1 MLSCLECLHICQF
14 SVLRTIILNT
24 VFVHGICK
32 VFPMATHAQNSKTS
46 KIVSNSSVHRK
57 TAFQRMKEKS
67 RKGLLI
73 GSAALALTLS
83 QPAINSTAEAL
94 LGSKAKTGQL
104 FAQTKTED
112 LPVIPKSQVMEWVE
126 AAKQHEKSQEVDW
139 KESTQDYAVSNAR
152 YLRSQG
158 YTIEESVALLKLNV
172 NGKIIYGSLA
182 LDLSSE
188 LNKLGIK
195 QFSSKAHVEYGGYK
209 MRPEDKEMCHFFYIW
224 DVGAKGFI
232 EKSFPG
238 KFTPES
244 NIGTAVVA
252 FKNSTIKEDYQF
264 MMVDWLGK
272 SKYGFA
278 LYPGTGAKEVGT
290 YFSGKS
296 NNEAIVHPLKD
307 FDSKLGVSTNIEKPL
322 LGFFPENSNFT
333 DQLILYFPDSNKLSA
348 IPFTGNLG
356 GFAIVSPR

>member
-1 MLSCLECLHICQF
+1 
-14 SVLRTIILNT
+14 
-24 VFVHGICK
+24 
-32 VFPMATHAQNSKTS
+32 MATHAQNSKTS

-57 TAFQRMKEKS
+57 TAFQRMKEKT

-139 KESTQDYAVSNAR
+139 KRSTQYITGSNSS
-152 YLRSQG
+152 YLFSQG
-158 YTIEESVALLKLNV
+158 YPKETCVSILAVGYNEKTGMATD
-172 NGKIIYGSLA
+172 KIIYNGLPLNISAELSKIG
-182 LDLSSE
+182 LDR
-188 LNKLGIK
+188 
-195 QFSSKAHVEYGGYK
+195 FSSKAHVEYGGYK

-244 NIGTAVVA
+244 KIGTSVAV
-252 FKNSTIKEDYQF
+252 FKEPIKDDYQV
-264 MMVDWLGK
+264 MVIDWLGK
-272 SKYGFA
+272 NKYGFA
-278 LYPGTGAKEVGT
+278 LYPGTGAKAVGT
-290 YFSGKS
+290 FFSDGSKS
-296 NNEAIVHPLKD
+296 EVSAPPLAD
-307 FDSKLGVSTNIEKPL
+307 LPSSLGVSTSSEKPQ
-322 LGFFPENSNFT
+322 LGFFPKNENFT
-333 DQLILYFPDSNKLSA
+333 DQLILYFPASSKLTA
-348 IPFTGNLG
+348 IPFVGHLG
-356 GFAIVSPR
+356 GNAIVR